1 MTCEEL
7 SRILLQM
14 ANAPSGSR
22 IDLHIQHTLNSS
34 DTVVVYAARFREGQV
49 PVTTG
54 ASLADGGIAVN
65 RVQLRNR
72 EGHVVVDCEISPSM
86 QRTIAILLD
95 MLRTRGDIPVRLADS
110 APANNGEG
118 NQISVENL
126 E

>member
-22 IDLHIQHTLNSS
+22 IDLQIHHTLNSS

-49 PVTTG
+49 PVITG

-65 RVQLRNR
+65 RVQLRTR
-72 EGHVVVDCEISPSM
+72 EDHVVVDCEISPSM

-110 APANNGEG
+110 ARANNGEG
-118 NQISVENL
+118 NEISVENL